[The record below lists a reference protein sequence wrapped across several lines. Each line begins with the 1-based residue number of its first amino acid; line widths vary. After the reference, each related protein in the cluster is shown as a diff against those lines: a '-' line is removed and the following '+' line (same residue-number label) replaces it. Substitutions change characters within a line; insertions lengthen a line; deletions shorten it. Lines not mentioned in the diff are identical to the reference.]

1 MKLLNSMKTQMLL
14 PLVLMSAALVT
25 PAYSNTFHGL
35 NTPLNRNVGSA
46 PNPTA
51 QDIHN
56 NRQRVNYPLESQMLN
71 EEGTVGLKISLTEQG
86 RVSDAIVENSSGFPR
101 LDAAALE
108 YAKTNWRYKP
118 TDKDGQSIPAA
129 VRVNV
134 TFDMP

>member
-51 QDIHN
+51 QDIRN

-118 TDKDGQSIPAA
+118 TDKDGQPIPAA